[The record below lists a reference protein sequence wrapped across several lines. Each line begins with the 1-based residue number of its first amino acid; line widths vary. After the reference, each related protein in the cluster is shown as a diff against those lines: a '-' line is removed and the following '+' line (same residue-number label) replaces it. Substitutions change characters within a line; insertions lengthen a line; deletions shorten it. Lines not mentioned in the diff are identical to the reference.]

1 MVINPA
7 DKGSTIV
14 VWSNKDYLM
23 EASSQLND
31 TTVYQKCPSAP
42 LQRVNKEIKDILRDI
57 LNRKEIGKKIMA
69 YLVMKK
75 NHN

>member
-42 LQRVNKEIKDILRDI
+42 LQSVNKEIKDILRDI

-69 YLVMKK
+69 YLIMKK

>member
-1 MVINPA
+1 
-7 DKGSTIV
+7 
-14 VWSNKDYLM
+14 M

-69 YLVMKK
+69 YLIMKK